1 MVKIRSKRGNRAR
14 RGRENTLGQAVG
26 EDGVHR
32 RGASN
37 PAQRARKR
45 SPVTVPSSVTLPLAF
60 GRERIS
66 QPPVG
71 NDEAGKGGIC
81 LYLSS

>member
-1 MVKIRSKRGNRAR
+1 MVKIRSKRENRAR
-14 RGRENTLGQAVG
+14 RGEKNALGQVVG

-45 SPVTVPSSVTLPLAF
+45 GPSYCPIKI
-60 GRERIS
+60 R
-66 QPPVG
+66 PP
-71 NDEAGKGGIC
+71 
-81 LYLSS
+81 